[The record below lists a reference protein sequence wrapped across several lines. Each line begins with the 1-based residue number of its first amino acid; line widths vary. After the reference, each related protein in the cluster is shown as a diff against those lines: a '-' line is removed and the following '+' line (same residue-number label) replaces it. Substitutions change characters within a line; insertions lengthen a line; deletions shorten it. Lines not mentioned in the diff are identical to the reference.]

1 MRFTDSPFRVV
12 NHPDEGRDADPHALD
27 VLRGKVE
34 AVTAP
39 QRAQLIAW
47 AKEADAA
54 MCSFRPSQRGS
65 LRRFELTRAAWRTV
79 TAPTLLAVTI
89 DGVHRIAADM
99 LSKAPDLMMR
109 DALARTLG
117 DDQVQPAWPTGALL
131 GSCNADEAQHLAHLL
146 DQWAFPSTD
155 TTDTGDTAA

>member
-1 MRFTDSPFRVV
+1 MRFTDTPFRVV
-12 NHPDEGRDADPHALD
+12 NHPDEGRDADPNALD

-79 TAPTLLAVTI
+79 TAYPSDQDDV
-89 DGVHRIAADM
+89 
-99 LSKAPDLMMR
+99 MR
-109 DALARTLG
+109 DALARILG
-117 DDQVQPAWPTGALL
+117 DDEVQPAWPTGALL